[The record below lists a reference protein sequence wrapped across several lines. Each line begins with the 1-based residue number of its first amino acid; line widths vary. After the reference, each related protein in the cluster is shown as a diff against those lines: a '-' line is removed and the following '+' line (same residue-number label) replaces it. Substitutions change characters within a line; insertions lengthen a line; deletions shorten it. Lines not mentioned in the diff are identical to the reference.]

1 MASVH
6 TIFRKGEI
14 MSVEF
19 LITSLVVILIPGTG
33 AVYTIAIGLTTGKK
47 ASLAAAFGCT
57 LSILPSLAAA
67 AFGVAAILHTSA
79 LLFQIIKFC
88 GVAYLLYLAYQTMM
102 DKGSITLDQKNE
114 IPVSKRK
121 IIYTGILINA
131 LNPKLSIFFLA
142 FLPQFV
148 DAKST
153 TWLMDT
159 VTLGFAFMGM
169 TFAVFIIYG
178 FFAAFIGNF
187 ALKSEGF
194 MRWFRRTTAIA
205 FAGFGIRLALADNN

>member
-1 MASVH
+1 
-6 TIFRKGEI
+6 

-33 AVYTIAIGLTTGKK
+33 AIYTVAIGLSAGRK
-47 ASLAAAFGCT
+47 ACLAAAFGCT
-57 LSILPSLAAA
+57 LSILPSLTAA

-79 LLFQIIKFC
+79 LLFQLIKFC
-88 GVAYLLYLAYQTMM
+88 GVAYLLYLAYQTLL
-102 DKGSITLDQKNE
+102 DKGSIALDQKKD

-148 DAKST
+148 DAKSA
-153 TWLMDT
+153 TWMMDT
-159 VTLGFAFMGM
+159 ITLGLAFMGM
-169 TFAVFIIYG
+169 TFMVFIVYG
-178 FFAAFIGNF
+178 FFAAFVGNF
-187 ALKSEGF
+187 ALKSERF
-194 MRWFRRTTAIA
+194 MRWFRRTTAVA
-205 FAGFGIRLALADNN
+205 FAGFGIRLAFADNS